1 MKSLLFAALVALFSF
16 TASAYAGH
24 VSESKAAKAP
34 VVYVSCD
41 TRGRVYGQGCCS
53 SHGGECGCQ
62 DGRDLCCDGALS
74 PSCTCHSARTP
85 VSEEAQLLQ
94 FAQQWVNPY
103 VRSDGTPVQGYW
115 RSTPDGNPYNN
126 YSYPGNTN
134 PFTGKVAPGNPDTYL
149 RNYYN
154 RGSGGGEGYGAYD
167 SESDSGDG
175 SEESG
180 SSEGDSD

>member
-1 MKSLLFAALVALFSF
+1 MKSLLFTALVALFSF
-16 TASAYAGH
+16 ISPAYAGNP
-24 VSESKAAKAP
+24 SEPQVAKAP
-34 VVYVSCD
+34 IVSASCD

-53 SHGGECGCQ
+53 WHGGECGCQ
-62 DGRDLCCDGALS
+62 DGRDRCCDGTLS
-74 PSCTCHSARTP
+74 PSCTCHSAGTQ
-85 VSEEAQLLQ
+85 VSEEAELLQ

-115 RSTPDGNPYNN
+115 RSTPDGDPYNN

-154 RGSGGGEGYGAYD
+154 RGSDNGYGGFD
-167 SESDSGDG
+167 SGSGSSDSEEESESD
-175 SEESG
+175 
-180 SSEGDSD
+180 GDSD